1 MVFHVKPVDNFV
13 EERLRRI
20 TFNKSMGNRFKSFTI
35 KAIVYICI
43 RMLLLCLSM
52 LLCMYSYVSRMY
64 LYVTRM
70 YLYVTRMYL
79 YVTCMYCMLLECVR
93 MLLVCTRNNVTRML
107 LVVPVCSF
115 RNDPS

>member
-13 EERLRRI
+13 EKRLRRI

-70 YLYVTRMYL
+70 YVGVGEKVEWYF
-79 YVTCMYCMLLECVR
+79 MLSQWIILSK
-93 MLLVCTRNNVTRML
+93 NV
-107 LVVPVCSF
+107 
-115 RNDPS
+115 